1 MGVMQLAEAITKSLQ
16 ERLPAQRKTQRE
28 ALGTLIATML
38 DVRSPNTV
46 DLASGLPRAAERLDM
61 RLQWVS
67 RVLSNRHID
76 AGEVMAPF
84 ARELLTQ
91 ETGAN
96 KTLVLSI
103 DQSQISERFQML
115 MISLRHGERAVPL
128 GWSVKETQGG
138 MGFAAQEPLLE
149 QVLAVLPDDAQV
161 VLMGDR
167 FYGTPDLIE
176 WCRSNRW
183 GWRLRLKD
191 NLTLR
196 FEGKETKLA
205 ELATREQRFLTNVR
219 ITHKAVRTH
228 IGIVQDKGHK
238 EPWIIAM
245 SEPPDYF
252 KTMDYGMRWGIEC
265 MFSDLKSRGFSLEET
280 QLRYADRVERLV
292 LVMALALYFAVSCGL
307 WDRRQKPMPFEK
319 NTRKKRSAA

>member
-1 MGVMQLAEAITKSLQ
+1 MGVRQLAEVVTKALQ

-46 DLASGLPRAAERLDM
+46 DLASGVPRAAERLDM

-67 RVLSNRHID
+67 RVLGNRHID
-76 AGEVMAPF
+76 VAEVMAPF

-91 ETGAN
+91 GFRSN
-96 KTLVLSI
+96 KVLVLSI
-103 DQSQISERFQML
+103 DQSQISGRFQML
-115 MISLRHGERAVPL
+115 MISLRHGERAVPVA
-128 GWSVKETQGG
+128 WCVKETEGG
-138 MGFAAQEPLLE
+138 IGFVVQKALLE
-149 QVLAVLPDDAQV
+149 QVVRVLPPDVRV

-167 FYGTPDLIE
+167 FYGTPDLIA
-176 WCRSNRW
+176 WCRAQGW

-191 NLTLR
+191 NLVLW

-205 ELATREQRFLTNVR
+205 ELAKVESRFLTNVC

-228 IGIVQDKGHK
+228 IGIVQEKGHK

-245 SEPPDYF
+245 SDPPDYY

-292 LVMALALYFAVSCGL
+292 LIMALALYFAVSCGL
-307 WDRRQKPMPFEK
+307 WDRHENPMPFEK
-319 NTRKKRSAA
+319 NIRKRHSAA